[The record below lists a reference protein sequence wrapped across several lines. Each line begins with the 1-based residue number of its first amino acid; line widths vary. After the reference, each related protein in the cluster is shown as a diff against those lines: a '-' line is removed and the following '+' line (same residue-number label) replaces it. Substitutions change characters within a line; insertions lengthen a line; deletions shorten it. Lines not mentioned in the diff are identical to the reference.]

1 MMISPSIRP
10 LEQETKPHNHKSQYL
25 GTIKV
30 FLRTGFFRAYFLIF
44 AINLRTLSLQTNH
57 AASLMTLAYILF
69 TTITV
74 VCLLSN
80 QLLIESILSILAAM
94 ICKKSRGNTETV
106 LCHLHR
112 LTISTMILH
121 KSSANPWTHAARLV
135 VPNSRT
141 DDDDVDG
148 DYDIRYKAL
157 FKASAW
163 LWCCSLYVVPA
174 PPVSPYRVCVLFIN

>member
-44 AINLRTLSLQTNH
+44 AINLRTLSLQPTIQPP
-57 AASLMTLAYILF
+57 LMTLAYILF

-121 KSSANPWTHAARLV
+121 KSSANPWTHGWC
-135 VPNSRT
+135 SRT
-141 DDDDVDG
+141 AEPMMMMWMVIMISVTRRFSKPLPGYDVVHCMFFLPL
-148 DYDIRYKAL
+148 L
-157 FKASAW
+157 FHHI
-163 LWCCSLYVVPA
+163 
-174 PPVSPYRVCVLFIN
+174 VCVCCL